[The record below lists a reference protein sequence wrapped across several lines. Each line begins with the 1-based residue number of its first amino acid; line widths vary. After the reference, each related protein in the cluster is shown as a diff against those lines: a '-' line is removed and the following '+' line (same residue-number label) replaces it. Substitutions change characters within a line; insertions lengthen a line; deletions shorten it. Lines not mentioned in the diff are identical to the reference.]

1 MAIEL
6 LLLVIVKALAEL
18 AFMFLLGRA
27 ALYILAGHKRE
38 GNIFYGVLRIVT
50 DPVIR
55 FARFLTPRMV
65 VDAHIPFVAVLLV
78 AWIWLGIVFW
88 ALPAMCNSG
97 YDCSAL
103 IERKQ

>member
-1 MAIEL
+1 
-6 LLLVIVKALAEL
+6 
-18 AFMFLLGRA
+18 
-27 ALYILAGHKRE
+27 
-38 GNIFYGVLRIVT
+38 
-50 DPVIR
+50 
-55 FARFLTPRMV
+55 MV

-78 AWIWLGIVFW
+78 VWIWLGIVVW